1 MRYICRTC
9 VSTVL
14 LDRYK
19 ASLMYG
25 WLRPCSSSS
34 PVQARI
40 GYNAT
45 MNRNARL
52 IIGYSFFVAANSFTL
67 REPTLMFSADLL
79 SHEWLR
85 AATYLPFALA
95 TIAMCFFVLRS
106 KKDASRSLL
115 VASVASFLVGAALL
129 VASWALSGELFV
141 SVLSMIV
148 LACYCAILF
157 TAWVNEAVRLEKNDL
172 WIYLISSSILAAL
185 IHFLCVAFIG
195 DASAAPAFLVLSVLS
210 LGLLLGV
217 SKSEN
222 AIAPTHPSW
231 GTDLRFV
238 WQIISEK
245 GLLILYLGALGFVSS
260 VSRMV
265 LWEEGIVL
273 LSSVE
278 MVSVVLAGVVLFFAL
293 FVIRAR
299 VNAEET
305 ILCLI
310 PIVGLFCLG
319 IPLAS
324 DPLHLAAF
332 GASTTAFTTG
342 LLLLQVVCRDYG
354 RGDARKAV
362 AAYCLLAGFVCVLNV
377 LGFYALDAL
386 NSESGLSEYMASVF
400 ICLFVL
406 LLALL
411 VDRLPFSKTRFE
423 EAEAETA
430 SENAAIANL
439 AQEYGLTERE
449 VLELMANGR
458 NIPAIAKILYVSES
472 TVRTH
477 NKHIFKKMNVHTRQE
492 CLDLVAASGTGVKR

>member
-278 MVSVVLAGVVLFFAL
+278 MVSVVLAGVV
-293 FVIRAR
+293 
-299 VNAEET
+299 
-305 ILCLI
+305 
-310 PIVGLFCLG
+310 
-319 IPLAS
+319 
-324 DPLHLAAF
+324 
-332 GASTTAFTTG
+332 
-342 LLLLQVVCRDYG
+342 
-354 RGDARKAV
+354 
-362 AAYCLLAGFVCVLNV
+362 CVLNV

-449 VLELMANGR
+449 REVLELMANGR